1 MVTSS
6 TAYKRPESVLVLIYT
21 GTGQVLLM
29 ERKQPEGFWQS
40 VTGSLEVDE
49 TPQQAAVRE
58 LLEETGLEMAVVETG
73 IENRFPILPEWR
85 HRYHPDVVENREYV
99 FTLGLATPC
108 KIRLNPN
115 EHSKYE
121 WLDMQTAMQRCSSWT
136 NRQAIEI
143 LMKNA
148 V

>member
-1 MVTSS
+1 M
-6 TAYKRPESVLVLIYT
+6 PEQT
-21 GTGQVLLM
+21 
-29 ERKQPEGFWQS
+29 
-40 VTGSLEVDE
+40 
-49 TPQQAAVRE
+49 AVRE
-58 LLEETGLEMAVVETG
+58 LREETGLDKAVRATG

-99 FTLGLATPC
+99 FAVELDTPC
-108 KIRLNPN
+108 KIQLNPN

-121 WLDMQTAMQRCSSWT
+121 WQDMQIAMQRCSSWT